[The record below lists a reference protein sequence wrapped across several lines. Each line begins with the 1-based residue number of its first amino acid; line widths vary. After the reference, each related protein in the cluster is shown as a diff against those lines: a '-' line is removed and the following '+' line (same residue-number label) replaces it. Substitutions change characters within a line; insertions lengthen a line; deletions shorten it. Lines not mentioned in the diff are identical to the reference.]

1 MIVDRKDVIGQAR
14 QGVGADVG
22 KRGERLTSSSE
33 YFLVSG
39 KKRYT
44 DGKITNPFKAAKR
57 AYVPHRMFANIGPV
71 AMTT

>member
-1 MIVDRKDVIGQAR
+1 MGQLRERSEWIGDSRVDE
-14 QGVGADVG
+14 G
-22 KRGERLTSSSE
+22 KRGKRLTSSSE

-57 AYVPHRMFANIGPV
+57 A
-71 AMTT
+71 